1 MRRWLSGVIVA
12 LIGAQAA
19 QAACLKAETDDQV
32 ARGKLTYVR
41 IEDEAYERVEHAYI
55 LELKEPACL
64 DGSDEIDKIEK
75 TNRIHVFAIA
85 KPLLDRL
92 HRFVGKRVEVHGS
105 PFGEHTA
112 HHHAPIVM
120 NISKIDPL

>member
-1 MRRWLSGVIVA
+1 MRRWLAGVIVA

-19 QAACLKAETDDQV
+19 QADCLKAETDDQV

-64 DGSDEIDKIEK
+64 DGTDEIDKIEK
-75 TNRIHVFAIA
+75 TNRIHVFAVE
-85 KPLLDRL
+85 KPLFERL
-92 HRFVGKRVEVHGS
+92 RRFIGKRVEVRGNA
-105 PFGEHTA
+105 FGEHTA

-120 NISKIDPL
+120 KISKIDPL